1 MPTHS
6 PLPMRHGLRAAWV
19 RTPDRNPADP
29 APWPTMRAFLRAK
42 LPADVDV
49 DAMLHAGRFVD
60 DEGRRWNGGEPYRPH
75 TIVHFHRDLRDE
87 PELPFA
93 LDVLHVDERI
103 VVVDKPHFMATI
115 PRGRHVTQSV
125 VVKART
131 LLDLPQ
137 LGPAHRLDRL
147 TAGVLVLTTEQRW
160 RAPYQRM
167 FEART
172 PRKTY
177 EALAPPGAHL
187 QLPTLVRSHI
197 RKTHGVAQAYEVAGA
212 PVNAVTTVSRATARG
227 DGTALYE
234 LHPETGRT
242 HQLRVHMNALGVPI
256 HGDPLYPQNLPV
268 DIDDYSTPLQLLAR
282 SITFVDPV
290 DGRERQFRS
299 RRDLVLPGS

>member
-75 TIVHFHRDLRDE
+75 TFVHFHRDLRDE

-131 LLDLPQ
+131 VTGDFVLLHRDGRPDAA
-137 LGPAHRLDRL
+137 GPGPVIGEPTPGTGGIQDEVRPGGPGPFDP
-147 TAGVLVLTTEQRW
+147 GD
-160 RAPYQRM
+160 
-167 FEART
+167 RT
-172 PRKTY
+172 P
-177 EALAPPGAHL
+177 G
-187 QLPTLVRSHI
+187 
-197 RKTHGVAQAYEVAGA
+197 AGA
-212 PVNAVTTVSRATARG
+212 R
-227 DGTALYE
+227 
-234 LHPETGRT
+234 
-242 HQLRVHMNALGVPI
+242 
-256 HGDPLYPQNLPV
+256 
-268 DIDDYSTPLQLLAR
+268 
-282 SITFVDPV
+282 
-290 DGRERQFRS
+290 
-299 RRDLVLPGS
+299 